1 MQNIHKALY
10 TTSWI
15 IYYTNRLVP
24 TPVGFSFFAGLMGLA
39 YLSHKKHKQTQATY
53 QRSDSPGA
61 GVQMPGEN
69 IFFFFFNNFPK
80 SALLFTY
87 LIFYPQSL

>member
-24 TPVGFSFFAGLMGLA
+24 TPVGFFFFAGLMGLA
-39 YLSHKKHKQTQATY
+39 YLSHKKHKQTQAAY
-53 QRSDSPGA
+53 QRSDSLGA
-61 GVQMPGEN
+61 GVQMPGE
-69 IFFFFFNNFPK
+69 FFPLK
-80 SALLFTY
+80 SALPSTY
-87 LIFYPQSL
+87 LIFYPKSPQSGV